1 MNRLAHHF
9 PWLAEQLGDGLP
21 DGLRYL
27 LAFLVS
33 FGIALALTP
42 LFRECARRMGIVDKP
57 DPRRINKV
65 PIPRG
70 GGLSII
76 FAFNITVWLLAWY
89 HGGYVTRSFEM
100 SRLVAFTGCS
110 VVLAVVGLFD
120 DMVGLRPL
128 IKLFGQ
134 IAVAVTL
141 YFAGFHFGG
150 VVVSFPPWLDLL
162 VTSFWIVGA
171 INAFNL
177 IDGLDGLASGIA
189 LIASLGMMGALF
201 FTGRPVETLPFLAFA
216 GGCLGFLR
224 YNFHPASVFLGD
236 TGSMFLGMSIA
247 SLPLLSGTRTEL
259 MASLGMPLLVMGVPI
274 FDTFLAIWRRV
285 VRHFLPE
292 GVAAKLQG
300 KEEGVMQPDKDHIHH
315 RLLREAMNNQRHVAI
330 VLYGLTA
337 AFVLLGLGNI
347 LLRGRGV
354 GLFFIAFVTATF
366 VIVRN
371 FECIELFDT
380 GKLFTSNTF
389 RPRRY
394 LALPFTILFD
404 AVLLIGVFLV
414 CWFATRT
421 NPVITRGVLLEWMP
435 LFVVPAFV
443 CLAVGKIYRRVWP
456 RAQLRDYVVLGFC
469 LVMGA
474 CISIGLVWM
483 LSISH
488 HKLLRFSALFAAL
501 SLLALSIVRARRECL
516 TAAVQVFG
524 RNVQRFDKAAER
536 TLIYGGGLR
545 LRGYLRELF
554 RLPGAAH
561 RLIVG
566 IIDDDPLL
574 KGRLIAGYPV
584 LGTGVELEQMI
595 EENHIR
601 EVVLTCVM
609 DPAYRAQ
616 VVERLHKT
624 GVRIILWSCQET
636 EL

>member
-1 MNRLAHHF
+1 MNRLEHHF
-9 PWLAEQLGDGLP
+9 PWLAAQLGDGFS
-21 DGLRYL
+21 DALRYL
-27 LAFLVS
+27 VAFLIS
-33 FGIALALTP
+33 LGIALVLTP
-42 LFRECARRMGIVDKP
+42 LFRECARRMGIVDNP

-76 FAFNITVWLLAWY
+76 FAFNVTVWLLAWY
-89 HGGYVTRSFEM
+89 HGGYVTRTFGM
-100 SRLVAFTGCS
+100 SHLIAFTGCS
-110 VVLAVVGLFD
+110 LVLATIGLID
-120 DMVGLRPL
+120 DMVGLRPV

-134 IAVAVTL
+134 IAVAVSL
-141 YFAGFHFGG
+141 YFAGFHCGG
-150 VVVSFPPWLDLL
+150 ILVAFPPWLDLL
-162 VTSFWIVGA
+162 LTSFWIVGA
-171 INAFNL
+171 INACNL

-189 LIASLGMMGALF
+189 LIASIGMTGALF
-201 FTGRPVETLPFLAFA
+201 FTGRPVETLPFLIFA
-216 GGCLGFLR
+216 GGCLGFLK

-236 TGSMFLGMSIA
+236 TGSMVLGMTIA

-292 GVAAKLQG
+292 GVVAKLQG
-300 KEEGVMQPDKDHIHH
+300 REEGVMQPDKDHIHH
-315 RLLREAMNNQRHVAI
+315 RLLREAMNNQRRVAMI
-330 VLYGLTA
+330 LYGLTA
-337 AFVLLGLGNI
+337 VFVLLGLSSI

-366 VIVRN
+366 VVVRN

-380 GKLFTSNTF
+380 GKLFTANTF
-389 RPRRY
+389 RRRRY
-394 LALPFTILFD
+394 LALPLAILFD
-404 AVLLIGVFLV
+404 AIILCGVFLV
-414 CWFATRT
+414 CWFSTRAD
-421 NPVITRGVLLEWMP
+421 PVVTRPVLLEWMP

-443 CLAVGKIYRRVWP
+443 CLAVGKIYRRVWA
-456 RAQLRDYVVLGFC
+456 RAQLRDYIVLGFC

-474 CISIGLVWM
+474 CISIGMIWM
-483 LSISH
+483 LSELH
-488 HKLLRFSALFAAL
+488 HKLLRFSALFAAI
-501 SLLALSIVRARRECL
+501 SLLGLSIIRARRECL
-516 TAAVQVFG
+516 AAVVQVFG

-554 RLPGAAH
+554 RIPGAAH
-561 RLIVG
+561 RLIIG
-566 IIDDDPLL
+566 LIDDDPLL
-574 KGRLIAGYPV
+574 KGRMIAGYPV
-584 LGTGVELEQMI
+584 LGTGVELEQII
-595 EENHIR
+595 EEHRIC

-609 DPAYRAQ
+609 DPEYQAQ

-624 GVRIILWSCQET
+624 GVRVILWSCQET

>member
-1 MNRLAHHF
+1 MGRLEHHF
-9 PWLAEQLGDGLP
+9 PWFAEQLGPGLP
-21 DGLRYL
+21 DALRYL
-27 LAFLVS
+27 FAFLLS
-33 FGIALALTP
+33 LGIALALTP
-42 LFRECARRMGIVDKP
+42 LFRECARRLGIVDKP

-76 FAFNITVWLLAWY
+76 FAFNVTVWILAWY
-89 HGGYVTRSFEM
+89 HGGGATTSFGTA
-100 SRLVAFTGCS
+100 RLVAFTGCS
-110 VVLAVVGLFD
+110 VVLAGVGLID
-120 DMVGLRPL
+120 DMVGLRPVV
-128 IKLFGQ
+128 KLFGQ
-134 IAVAVTL
+134 IAVAATL

-150 VVVSFPPWLDLL
+150 ILVAFPPWLDFL
-162 VTSFWIVGA
+162 VTVFWIVGA

-189 LIASLGMMGALF
+189 LIASIGMAGALL
-201 FTGRPVETLPFLAFA
+201 FTKRPTETLPFLVLA

-236 TGSMFLGMSIA
+236 TGSMFLGMAISA
-247 SLPLLSGTRTEL
+247 LPLLSGRRTEL

-292 GVAAKLQG
+292 GVVARLQG

-315 RLLREAMNNQRHVAI
+315 RLLREAMNSQRRVAMI
-330 VLYGLTA
+330 LYALTA
-337 AFVLLGLGNI
+337 FFVLVGFGSI
-347 LLRGRGV
+347 LLRGRGM

-389 RPRRY
+389 RRGRY
-394 LALPFTILFD
+394 LALPLSILTD
-404 AVLLIGVFLV
+404 AVVLSSVFLV

-421 NPVITRGVLLEWMP
+421 DPVITRSVLLEWMP

-443 CLAVGKIYRRVWP
+443 SLAAGKIYRRVWT
-456 RAQLRDYVVLGFC
+456 RAQLRDYIVLGFC
-469 LVMGA
+469 LTMGA
-474 CISIGLVWM
+474 CVSTGMVWM
-483 LSISH
+483 LSEAH
-488 HKLLRFSALFAAL
+488 HKLLRFSALFASI
-501 SLLALSIVRARRECL
+501 SLLALSVIRARRECL
-516 TAAVQVFG
+516 SAAVQLFG
-524 RNVQRFDKAAER
+524 RNVQRFDKAVER

-554 RLPGAAH
+554 RIPGAAH

-574 KGRLIAGYPV
+574 KGRLIAGYPI
-584 LGTGVELEQMI
+584 LGTGAELEQI
-595 EENHIR
+595 IKENRIR

-609 DPAYRAQ
+609 APDYRAR
-616 VVERLHKT
+616 VVDRLHQT
-624 GVRIILWSCQET
+624 GVRVILWSCQET